1 MISKKNKA
9 NLFLLFVLL
18 LSVIVYGFFL
28 YKNKGSIKIRE
39 NEVKSKISDVPNLES
54 GITKFS
60 DVEYKTFSK
69 DNIEYIT
76 KGKSAYMSK
85 DRPELINLEIVHSF
99 TKLKDG
105 SILNIYSN
113 KAQYLKNTKDINYYD
128 DVKITNKNIVIVSKS
143 ASFISK
149 KNLIKLNDVVYK
161 DGQNLIKTD
170 IAQLNTITNNLE
182 MFMNKKKDR
191 VYGYRKQK

>member
-18 LSVIVYGFFL
+18 LSAIIYSFYL

-39 NEVKSKISDVPNLES
+39 NEVKSKISNVSNLES

-69 DNIEYIT
+69 NNIEYIT

-85 DRPELINLEIVHSF
+85 DRPELINLEMVHSF

-128 DVKITNKNIVIVSKS
+128 DVKITNKNIIIVSKS

-182 MFMNKKKDR
+182 MFMNKEKDR

>member
-18 LSVIVYGFFL
+18 LSAIIYSFFL

-39 NEVKSKISDVPNLES
+39 NEVKSKISNVPNLES

-69 DNIEYIT
+69 NNIEYIT

-85 DRPELINLEIVHSF
+85 DRPELINLEKVHSF

-128 DVKITNKNIVIVSKS
+128 DVKITNKNIIIVSKS

-170 IAQLNTITNNLE
+170 NAQLNTITNNLE
-182 MFMNKKKDR
+182 MFKNKKKDR

>member
-18 LSVIVYGFFL
+18 LSAIIYGFFL

-39 NEVKSKISDVPNLES
+39 NDVKSKISNVPNLES

-69 DNIEYIT
+69 NNIEYIT

-85 DRPELINLEIVHSF
+85 DRPELINLEKVHSF

-128 DVKITNKNIVIVSKS
+128 DVKITNKNIIIVSKS

-161 DGQNLIKTD
+161 DGQNFIKTD
-170 IAQLNTITNNLE
+170 NAQLNTITNNLE
-182 MFMNKKKDR
+182 MFMNKKKNR